1 MFFNTNLIYP
11 ILLILSNGKRSF
23 ENMGRTINKSGD
35 TVRRMLRSAQ
45 ENHAILRE
53 ICKSF
58 FKNAAQLFVV
68 IDDTLI
74 RKISSQLMQGS
85 GWYFDT
91 KIGRSIIAFRLMV
104 CLITDGKSA
113 LPIDSAYLFAKEL
126 VDLIKDHKFPSKN
139 DIAKSMV
146 SVAKD
151 LFPRKR
157 LTVVADGLFA
167 TLEFVLW
174 CKQHR
179 IHLEVR
185 MHSNRKVVYKGIELS
200 VKELALRFNLMP
212 NGRKMVRTV
221 HITWHGIWLWL
232 TIVRR
237 INKYGV
243 ETIVFQA
250 ATYKDKPI
258 KHKLAYDKRWN
269 IEKLFRMGK
278 QSLGLSDCYSLK
290 LAVQHSHVTSVL
302 LASTLVQIEKKE
314 KKLDRPEAAIR
325 HLKTQKVPVVLNRFV
340 SLNQI
345 FRNMRG
351 IHA

>member
-1 MFFNTNLIYP
+1 MYP
-11 ILLILSNGKRSF
+11 ILLIMSNGKRSF
-23 ENMGRTINKSGD
+23 KNMGHMIGKSGD
-35 TVRRMLRSAQ
+35 TIKRMLGSAQ
-45 ENHAILRE
+45 ENHKILRA
-53 ICKSF
+53 ICKNF
-58 FKNAAQLFVV
+58 FKNTERLFVV

-74 RKISSQLMQGS
+74 RKISSHLMQGS

-126 VDLIKDHKFPSKN
+126 TDAIKDHKFPSKN

-146 SVAKD
+146 LVAKD
-151 LFPRKR
+151 LFPRKQ

-167 TLEFVLW
+167 TLKFISW
-174 CKQHR
+174 CKR
-179 IHLEVR
+179 YRVRLEVR
-185 MHSNRKVVYKGIELS
+185 MHSNRKVMYKGIELS
-200 VKELALRFNLMP
+200 VKELAARFNLVP

-221 HITWHGIWLWL
+221 HVAWHDIWLWL

-237 INKYGV
+237 INKHGV

-269 IEKLFRMGK
+269 IEKLFRTSK

-314 KKLDRPEAAIR
+314 KKLDKPEAAIR
-325 HLKTQKVPVVLNRFV
+325 HLKTQNVFTILSRFA
-340 SLNQI
+340 SLDQI
-345 FRNMRG
+345 FHDMRG
-351 IHA
+351 GYA